1 MKQTAVE
8 WLTEQIN
15 TPQWRTLKRADIIEQ
30 AKQREKEQIGE
41 AYETRRRILD
51 PDENGVIKL
60 MSGEQYYNETYGKD
74 ESNH

>member
-60 MSGEQYYNETYGKD
+60 MSGEQYYKL
-74 ESNH
+74 S